1 MAPPFTLRLCTPAD
15 GHALAELASRLFA
28 LTYSATHPEPH
39 LRRYMA
45 QELSVER
52 VTAELGDPGTRVWW
66 ALDSSGHAI
75 AYLWLR
81 DAPPPSSVTV
91 THRRPLH
98 MRRIFVEP
106 SWHGRRVADA
116 LMDAC
121 AAEAEHRGADLLWL
135 AVWQRASRPIAF
147 YRRAGFAVLGT
158 STFAMAGHTDQDFIM
173 GLPLPRERPQA
184 ADAP

>member
-1 MAPPFTLRLCTPAD
+1 MAPPVTLRLCTPSD
-15 GHALAELASRLFA
+15 GGALAELASRLFQ

-39 LRRYMA
+39 LSRYMA
-45 QELSVER
+45 QELSAER
-52 VTAELGDPGTRVWW
+52 VTAELGDPSTRVWW
-66 ALDSSGHAI
+66 ALDSRGHAI

-81 DAPPPSSVTV
+81 DASPPRSITV

-106 SWHGRRVADA
+106 SWHGRGVADA
-116 LMDAC
+116 LMDVC
-121 AAEAEHRGADLLWL
+121 VAEAEHRGADLLWL

-147 YRRAGFAVLGT
+147 YLRAGFAVVGA

-173 GLPLPRERPQA
+173 GLGLPRERRQPA
-184 ADAP
+184 GAP